1 MQAIC
6 VREFQALANDKHKRP
21 STFIEICFKYEGL
34 PESKDSTQLMT
45 EQPEEGECT
54 DEEGQTVQSVLTK
67 GGEVEKEKVQEVTME
82 DENHEEG
89 EEEEDELR
97 PDQFDLAKL
106 FAGPNDFKDV
116 SSYSTS
122 MDRAVS

>member
-6 VREFQALANDKHKRP
+6 VREFQALANDKHKWP

-54 DEEGQTVQSVLTK
+54 DEEGQIVESVWTK
-67 GGEVEKEKVQEVTME
+67 GREVEKEKVQEVAME
-82 DENHEEG
+82 DEND
-89 EEEEDELR
+89 EEEDEDELR

-106 FAGPNDFKDV
+106 FAGPNNFKDV

>member
-54 DEEGQTVQSVLTK
+54 DEEGQIVQSVLTK
-67 GGEVEKEKVQEVTME
+67 GGEVEKEKVQEVAME
-82 DENHEEG
+82 DENNEK
-89 EEEEDELR
+89 EEDEEELR
-97 PDQFDLAKL
+97 PDQFDLA
-106 FAGPNDFKDV
+106 KDV